1 MGRRPPERQNLCVV
15 NIKKM
20 LRWRAA
26 AKPSQHKFHQH
37 IRAER
42 SRCHAFTKVAANPA
56 SLVAGEQAQAVA
68 LPRRSSRR
76 PHYQGGGGGR
86 VPKGASN
93 LPDFQTD
100 HTAFASARIRSS
112 SAGIR
117 HRRAH
122 HSTAAW
128 SSQPGYH
135 GPLSAHRHYQGVLH
149 HQPTRSAPAAGCR

>member
-1 MGRRPPERQNLCVV
+1 MKGTPVAFLGLRQQLDNYGT
-15 NIKKM
+15 
-20 LRWRAA
+20 
-26 AKPSQHKFHQH
+26 
-37 IRAER
+37 R
-42 SRCHAFTKVAANPA
+42 SIMQRIFSSA
-56 SLVAGEQAQAVA
+56 SLVAGEQTQAVA
-68 LPRRSSRR
+68 LPRRSSRQ

-135 GPLSAHRHYQGVLH
+135 GPLSAHRRY
-149 HQPTRSAPAAGCR
+149 